1 MSIRKKIWLTFIGV
15 IILVVL
21 AGLIDWPKG
30 PDIKI
35 GGYYKES
42 KVHLGLDLQGGTH
55 LIYECDLSKIKPENY
70 DEAMAGVRDVIERR
84 VNALGL
90 AEPVVQTTVVEGHYR
105 LIIELAGVED
115 VEQAVAMIGETPS
128 LDFRELMEIPMPGEG
143 TEGLEEVMPEQAEE
157 QETSLQRL
165 FISEAL
171 AQEEQNEIEEQVEE
185 QPKEEEQP
193 EVQLEEVQP
202 QVQTMF
208 VPTKL
213 AGHHLKRA
221 QLQFDQQTNQPQI
234 GLEFDDEGTKLFAEI
249 TEKNVGKPL
258 AIFLDNYMIS
268 APNVNEPIREGKA
281 VITGQFTLEEAKDL
295 AMRLNAGALPVPIN
309 LISQQ
314 NVGASLGKISIEKSL
329 LAGILGLICI
339 ALFMIFYY
347 RLPGILA
354 VCALFIYGL
363 IILALFKLIPVTL
376 TLAGVAGFILSIGVA
391 VDANVLIFERMKEE
405 YRGGKPLALAIDDGF
420 KYAWSAIRDSNVST
434 LITCVILAW
443 FGTSIIKGFAIT
455 LGIGVLVSMFSAIT
469 ITRTFLRL
477 FYVKHHSKA

>member
-1 MSIRKKIWLTFIGV
+1 MSIRKKIWLTFVGI

-21 AGLIDWPKG
+21 AGLVDWPKG
-30 PDIKI
+30 PDFKI
-35 GGYYKES
+35 GQFYREL

-55 LIYECDLSKIKPENY
+55 LVYECDLSKIKPEDY
-70 DEAMAGVRDVIERR
+70 DEAVAGVRDVIERR

-90 AEPVVQTTVVEGHYR
+90 AEPVVQTVAVEGHYR
-105 LIIELAGVED
+105 LIIELAGIKD
-115 VEQAVAMIGETPS
+115 VEKAQAEIGQTPS
-128 LDFRELMEIPMPGEG
+128 LDFRELIGIPMPEMKEGEG
-143 TEGLEEVMPEQAEE
+143 GLEETKEEPKEAEE
-157 QETSLQRL
+157 PGTSSLKL
-165 FISEAL
+165 FISQAL
-171 AQEEQNEIEEQVEE
+171 AQEESEEPAEVEEKTEKIEE
-185 QPKEEEQP
+185 
-193 EVQLEEVQP
+193 QP

-208 VPTKL
+208 IPTKL

-221 QLQFDQQTNQPQI
+221 QLQFDKQTNQPQI
-234 GLEFDDEGTKLFAEI
+234 GLEFDAEGTKLFAEI
-249 TEKNVGKPL
+249 TERNVGKPV
-258 AIFLDNYMIS
+258 AIFLDNYLIS
-268 APNVNEPIREGKA
+268 APTVQEPIREGKA
-281 VITGQFTLEEAKDL
+281 VVTGEFTLQEAKDL

-329 LAGILGLICI
+329 LAGVLGLLCI

-347 RLPGILA
+347 RFLGALA
-354 VCALFIYGL
+354 TCALLIYGL
-363 IILALFKLIPVTL
+363 IVLALFKLIPVTL
-376 TLAGVAGFILSIGVA
+376 TLAGMAGFILSVGMA

-405 YRGGKPLALAIDDGF
+405 LRSGKPQGVAVDEGF

-455 LGIGVLVSMFSAIT
+455 LGVGVLVSMFSAIT

-477 FYVKHHSKA
+477 FYVKHHSKT